1 MGPRKLAKV
10 TDYPTNTLVRITAS
24 GGQSGDWWQRVALT
38 GASQVLGSYHH
49 TIIQVINPDT
59 EELNQQPWRT
69 EWLELLPEG
78 EQLEEVEALQPAIAR
93 ARSEYFGSA
102 TEQKQLFG
110 NELDIP
116 DKSIPQKQM
125 EVPMV
130 DELPPQPESSESEPV
145 IALVEVVEE
154 LTEEEAASRHRL
166 ELRIE
171 RGIEQIERT
180 FYEIGK
186 NLAELRDRRLYRST
200 HKNFSSY
207 CQERFQH
214 KMTRRKADYL
224 IVAAEVV
231 DDLKVENN
239 CSQLL
244 PTSESQVRSMKNL
257 TPQQRREIWQTGV
270 AESGGNVPKAKT
282 IKGIVER
289 LQERDATPPPILF
302 TEGDVV
308 LIRGLGNPDLRKYD
322 GQWAIAQGINEYTV
336 TVALGG
342 KDVSVKPQF
351 LEDVDPKDWAEIK
364 AMNERINRLQLQC
377 DLDPMDDVALEF
389 LRRRTCFTPRQIL
402 LLERMEQDYGQ
413 A

>member
-1 MGPRKLAKV
+1 MALRKAAKIA
-10 TDYPTNTLVRITAS
+10 DYPINTLVRITAS
-24 GGQSGDWWQRVALT
+24 GGQSGNWWQRVALT
-38 GASQVLGSYHH
+38 GASQQQGGYHH
-49 TIIQVINPDT
+49 TIITVVHPDT
-59 EELNQQPWRT
+59 GELTQLPWRT
-69 EWLELLPEG
+69 EWLQLLPDDQ
-78 EQLEEVEALQPAIAR
+78 QLEEVEALQQAIAR
-93 ARSEYFGSA
+93 ARSLYSSSA
-102 TEQKQLFG
+102 TEQEQLFG
-110 NELDIP
+110 NESDIP

-130 DELPPQPESSESEPV
+130 DELPPQSGSPESEAV

-200 HKNFSSY
+200 HKKWSDY
-207 CQERFQH
+207 CNERFSRI
-214 KMTRRKADYL
+214 KRRQADYFIL
-224 IVAAEVV
+224 ASEVI
-231 DDLKVENN
+231 DDLKNGHN
-239 CSQLL
+239 CAHFPL
-244 PTSESQVRSMKNL
+244 PTSESQVRSMKHL
-257 TPQQRREIWQTGV
+257 TKAQRQQAWQAGV
-270 AESGGNVPKAKT
+270 AESSGNVPTAKT

-322 GQWAIAQGINEYTV
+322 GQWAIALQINEYTV

-364 AMNERINRLQLQC
+364 AMNERINRLQQY
-377 DLDPMDDVALEF
+377 DLDPMEVAGLEV